1 MVLELA
7 RRVFGICPSIDT
19 EGFEVIDRSSLG
31 KRIGQSDGQLRLL
44 DPQTTRCG
52 RFGQDIVGPIGR
64 IVVSPSLNTRE
75 ISIPLLDGSIQLDP
89 MHGTSVRV
97 EVRGQLLLKPQ
108 NRVIPGDAVV
118 LFRGRNLQFKIDLPI
133 DLIKSLF
140 AVRLSDCQMKTA
152 LQLHLGP

>member
-1 MVLELA
+1 
-7 RRVFGICPSIDT
+7 
-19 EGFEVIDRSSLG
+19 
-31 KRIGQSDGQLRLL
+31 
-44 DPQTTRCG
+44 
-52 RFGQDIVGPIGR
+52 
-64 IVVSPSLNTRE
+64 
-75 ISIPLLDGSIQLDP
+75 
-89 MHGTSVRV
+89 MHATSVRV

-133 DLIKSLF
+133 DLVNRAF